1 MTVLLDAAA
10 RVFLGFVPVLGL
22 LVALR
27 AFDAHKLLRL
37 RDVLRTLA
45 MGAACAVMALVANQG
60 AEGLLGLETR
70 TVSRYVAPFLEEAL
84 KAGVLVWL
92 IRGHRVGFLVDAGI
106 HGFAVGAG
114 FALAENFQFWL
125 SRPDAGLVVWFV
137 RGCGTA
143 VMHAGT
149 GAVIALGAKAA
160 WDREAGPRRAV
171 SWASGF
177 AIAVALHS
185 VFNHFLVSPLL
196 STVGIAVVA
205 PPLVVAVFQRAVRGT
220 QLRLHRGFDADTEL
234 LGLILAGQI
243 SRSPVG
249 EYLANLRDRF
259 RPEVVVDL
267 LCYLR
272 IRLELSLHVKGLL
285 FLREAGFD
293 PEADPQIGA
302 KLTELEFL
310 EKSIGATGRLALAPY
325 LRGGPEEIW
334 QRELLRGGGR

>member
-10 RVFLGFVPVLGL
+10 RVLLGFVPVLGL

-37 RDVLRTLA
+37 RDVVRTLA
-45 MGAACAVMALVANQG
+45 LGAACALVALPTNK
-60 AEGLLGLETR
+60 ALEEILGFETQA
-70 TVSRYVAPFLEEAL
+70 VSRYVAPLVEEAL

-106 HGFAVGAG
+106 HGFAAGAG

-125 SRPDAGLVVWFV
+125 SRPDAGLAVWFV

-149 GAVIALGAKAA
+149 GGVIALGAKAG
-160 WDREAGPRRAV
+160 WDRAVAPRAV
-171 SWASGF
+171 HWAPGF

-185 VFNHFLVSPLL
+185 AFNHFPVSPLL
-196 STVGIAVVA
+196 STAGIAVVA
-205 PPLVVAVFQRAVRGT
+205 PPLVAAVFQRAVRGT
-220 QLRLHRGFDADTEL
+220 QHRLRRGFDADTEL
-234 LGLILAGQI
+234 LGLILTGAI
-243 SRSPVG
+243 SHSPVG
-249 EYLANLRDRF
+249 EYLANLRERF

-285 FLREAGFD
+285 LLREAGFD
-293 PEADPQIGA
+293 PEPDPQIGA

-310 EKSIGATGRLALAPY
+310 EKSIGATGRLALAPF

-334 QRELLRGGGR
+334 QNGLLRGGGR